1 MNPPTKIKEES
12 CAGFEWRKH
21 YKGDPQTDSEL
32 RFIADVMVGKL
43 SRWLRVLGID
53 VAYSNTYE
61 DDQIIRIAKTETRIV
76 LTRDDGL
83 ANRCAGVQCI
93 LIESDYYKQQVD
105 QVIREFGLKD
115 FKVFS
120 RCLECN
126 VPLEEVDKEA
136 VFERVPPY
144 VYLTQERFAV
154 CPSCK
159 RVFWHGTH
167 ADEMLKRIRS

>member
-1 MNPPTKIKEES
+1 MPANVETEKMT
-12 CAGFEWRKH
+12 R
-21 YKGDPQTDSEL
+21 PQGTDSEL

-43 SRWLRVLGID
+43 ARWLRVLGVD

-61 DDQIIRIAKTETRIV
+61 DDEIIRIARDETRIV
-76 LTRDDGL
+76 LTRDGGL
-83 ANRCAGVQCI
+83 ASRSEDVRCV
-93 LIESDYYKQQVD
+93 LIESDSYKQQVG
-105 QVIREFGLKD
+105 QVIREFSLKN

-126 VPLEEVDKEA
+126 VLLEEVDKET

-154 CPSCK
+154 CPACK

>member
-1 MNPPTKIKEES
+1 MIGRL
-12 CAGFEWRKH
+12 A
-21 YKGDPQTDSEL
+21 
-32 RFIADVMVGKL
+32 
-43 SRWLRVLGID
+43 RWLRVLGID
-53 VAYSNTYE
+53 VAYSNAYE
-61 DDQIIRIAKTETRIV
+61 DEQIIRIARAEGRII
-76 LTRDDGL
+76 LTRDTGL
-83 ANRCAGVQCI
+83 AARREATPCL
-93 LIESDYYKQQVD
+93 LIESDSYKQQVD
-105 QVIREFGLKD
+105 QVIRKFDLKD
-115 FKVFS
+115 FRVFS

-126 VPLEEVDKEA
+126 VPLENVDKES